1 MRLTIEQQDFNR
13 NTSII
18 KKLLHYYY
26 YYYTTTTSSNI
37 VVKGKG
43 KGSGFI

>member
-1 MRLTIEQQDFNR
+1 MGLRIEQQDFNR

-18 KKLLHYYY
+18 KK
-26 YYYTTTTSSNI
+26 TTTTTTTTTTSNI

-43 KGSGFI
+43 KGSVFI